1 MATEVDDFYTAGV
14 KEVGARRG
22 LRALLFQALPKP
34 LFKQIKFEL
43 DMLAVRLSRRG
54 RFHKE
59 YRASKDLLVNV
70 GAGDVGKEG
79 WVNVDGYQ
87 AKGITMRWD
96 ARRSLPFPDNSVRGL
111 FAEHF
116 FEHIDYRQ
124 EAPRFLAEAHRV
136 LRDGGVLRIIVPD
149 AEKYLKA
156 YANGDW
162 QTLSSIRPLDPQ
174 RKDFHF
180 GFKYDTR
187 MELINVVFRQE
198 QEHKFAYDF
207 ETLELLLNRN
217 GFKKVIRQSFGQ
229 CVDPAV
235 CIDLEVRASESLYV
249 DAVKVG

>member
-1 MATEVDDFYTAGV
+1 MATKVDDFYTAGV
-14 KEVGARRG
+14 KEVGSRRG
-22 LRALLFQALPKP
+22 LRALLFQLLPKP
-34 LFKQIKFEL
+34 LLKQIKFEL
-43 DMLAVRLSRRG
+43 DMLAVRLLRRG
-54 RFHKE
+54 PAGE
-59 YRASKDLLVNV
+59 YRARTDLLVNV

-79 WVNVDGYQ
+79 WINLDGYR
-87 AKGITMRWD
+87 AKGITFRWD
-96 ARRSLPFPDNSVRGL
+96 ARKSLPFRDKSVRGL

-136 LRDGGVLRIIVPD
+136 LKDGGILRIIVPD

-180 GFKYDTR
+180 DFKYNTR
-187 MELINVVFRQE
+187 MELINVIFRQE
-198 QEHKFAYDF
+198 SEHKFAYDF

-217 GFKKVIRQSFGQ
+217 GFQQVVKQTFGK
-229 CVDPAV
+229 CLDPAV

-249 DAVKVG
+249 DAVKIG